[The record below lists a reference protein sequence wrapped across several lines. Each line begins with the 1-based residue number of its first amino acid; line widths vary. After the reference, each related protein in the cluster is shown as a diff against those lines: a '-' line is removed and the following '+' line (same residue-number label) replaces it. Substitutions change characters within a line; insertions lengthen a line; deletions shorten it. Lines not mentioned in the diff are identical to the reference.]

1 MLLGLYFIG
10 ISYLLVYIG
19 AIAILFLFILMLI
32 NVRVSELLTEGLNSV
47 PLAIIAVLSFNFNVG
62 NILPYYLHISDAF
75 SNYLIYINR
84 ITINLFYAGIDSMM
98 NKLALLQTAIIE
110 AANVNSKSWDGSL
123 VETNHITSIGNIL
136 YSNLFV
142 LLIIISLVLLLAMV
156 GTIVIT
162 LKRET
167 NLKQTN
173 LESSLAF
180 RANLYQIIF
189 TKLDLFK

>member
-1 MLLGLYFIG
+1 
-10 ISYLLVYIG
+10 
-19 AIAILFLFILMLI
+19 
-32 NVRVSELLTEGLNSV
+32 
-47 PLAIIAVLSFNFNVG
+47 
-62 NILPYYLHISDAF
+62 
-75 SNYLIYINR
+75 
-84 ITINLFYAGIDSMM
+84 MM

-167 NLKQTN
+167 NLKQAN
-173 LESSLAF
+173 LESRLGDIAILLFSIPLA
-180 RANLYQIIF
+180 IF
-189 TKLDLFK
+189 VNCLAKTFPCLLNNGFTERPLDSSILFSRLIKSD

>member
-1 MLLGLYFIG
+1 M
-10 ISYLLVYIG
+10 
-19 AIAILFLFILMLI
+19 
-32 NVRVSELLTEGLNSV
+32 
-47 PLAIIAVLSFNFNVG
+47 
-62 NILPYYLHISDAF
+62 
-75 SNYLIYINR
+75 
-84 ITINLFYAGIDSMM
+84 
-98 NKLALLQTAIIE
+98 
-110 AANVNSKSWDGSL
+110 
-123 VETNHITSIGNIL
+123 ETNHITSIGNIL

-180 RANLYQIIF
+180 IANLPQIIF